1 MKQGPYSPLSKIMI
15 TLEGNDIA
23 PRFDLCTEV
32 WVGLIDTQGDIQEED
47 LLVLSHASAE
57 ELCQFIVSN
66 GIHKVVCGGI
76 ENEYFDYLRWKKIAV
91 YDSVIGSYRQAIQEL
106 ISGRL
111 SSGAILAKDGNEEQK
126 SSELHDQ
133 TER

>member
-1 MKQGPYSPLSKIMI
+1 MNKIVI

-32 WVGLIDTQGDIQEED
+32 WVGMIDTRGDVQEED

-57 ELCQFIVSN
+57 ELCQLIVSN

-91 YDSVIGSYRQAIQEL
+91 YDSVIGSYRKAMQEL

-111 SSGAILAKDGNEEQK
+111 RSGAILAKDGDEGQE
-126 SSELHDQ
+126 SSELSDQ
-133 TER
+133 ADR